1 MPELDY
7 MVLADYVRID
17 NGIAHIIGANFD
29 TIYASQLPSAR
40 TVHAA
45 LRFVASRD
53 DVPGASHALQLIIS
67 SEDRQIG
74 SLTGTVVIPDRSPG
88 TPVHW
93 RTGLFIDMQI
103 PLLMTTYGDYAID
116 LVLNGEQLKSVDLR
130 VVPGR
135 PEV

>member
-1 MPELDY
+1 